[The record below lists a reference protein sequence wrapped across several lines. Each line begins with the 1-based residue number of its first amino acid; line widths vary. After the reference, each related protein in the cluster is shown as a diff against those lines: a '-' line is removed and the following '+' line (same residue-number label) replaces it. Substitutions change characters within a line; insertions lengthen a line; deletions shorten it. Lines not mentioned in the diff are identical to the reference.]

1 MFRHLTPL
9 LIVLLITPFTITA
22 QEDAHPP
29 QFLYRDG
36 DQLVLV
42 SITGETSEALP
53 LPDVVAG
60 DNDRFVW
67 SPDGRYLLALSAP
80 DVFSDYCLN
89 AYDLARLDWIS
100 DIPIACHV
108 SDAQFSHDGTT
119 LAYSTTDY
127 SEQDGRR
134 FPTSADVWLLDLQ
147 QQSTESIYQWYWSDT
162 PNQFSIGLLGLS
174 WSTHDGY
181 LTFVQTES
189 LLSSNDR
196 FLIVYN
202 IAPATSYSPQI
213 STSSYASYDPIWSP
227 DEAWFLLRLQEEYW
241 SHNFPTN
248 HEGDV
253 FLVHAA
259 DGEQY
264 RLTYTPAERE
274 SNIRWT
280 EDGRVAFDVV
290 QSVYL
295 EVDEALSVPEP
306 DPNSIV
312 QPEQA
317 DLEEMFLQGLYAFEE
332 SDLAAWVISK
342 GVSPFILH
350 IGGFSRRQHA
360 YSAQLGEDYNLQTGI
375 IGWRPTGHWDS

>member
-1 MFRHLTPL
+1 
-9 LIVLLITPFTITA
+9 LITPFTLTA

-29 QFLYRDG
+29 QFLYREG
-36 DQLVLV
+36 GQLVLV

-89 AYDLARLDWIS
+89 VYDIARLDWIS
-100 DIPIACHV
+100 NIPIACHV
-108 SDAQFSHDGTT
+108 SDAEFSHDGTA

-134 FPTSADVWLLDLQ
+134 FPTNADVWLLDLQ
-147 QQSTESIYQWYWSDT
+147 QQSTESIYHWSWSDT
-162 PNQFSIGLLGLS
+162 PNQFSIGLVGLN

-227 DEAWFLLRLQEEYW
+227 DEARFLLRLQEEYW

-253 FLVHAA
+253 FLVHAS

-306 DPNSIV
+306 NPNSIV
-312 QPEQA
+312 QPQRAELQ
-317 DLEEMFLQGLYAFEE
+317 DMFLQGLYVFEE

-342 GVSPFILH
+342 GDSPFILH
-350 IGGFSRRQHA
+350 IGGFSGRQHA
-360 YSAQLGEDYNLQTGI
+360 YSTQLGEDYNLQTGI
-375 IGWRPTGHWDS
+375 IGWRPTRDGDS

>member
-1 MFRHLTPL
+1 MFRRLIPL
-9 LIVLLITPFTITA
+9 LLVLLITPFTLHA
-22 QEDAHPP
+22 QEEEHPP

-36 DQLVLV
+36 AQLMLV

-53 LPDVVAG
+53 LPNVVAG
-60 DNDRFVW
+60 DYDRFVW
-67 SPDGRYLLALSAP
+67 SSDGRYLLTMSAP
-80 DVFSDYCLN
+80 DVFSTYCLN
-89 AYDLARLDWIS
+89 VYDIARLDWIG
-100 DIPIACHV
+100 DIPIACYV
-108 SDAQFSHDGTT
+108 SDAQFSHDGTA

-127 SEQDGRR
+127 SEHEGRR
-134 FPTSADVWLLDLQ
+134 FPTNADVWLLDLQ
-147 QQSTESIYQWYWSDT
+147 QQSTESIYHWYWSDT
-162 PNQFSIGLLGLS
+162 PDQFSIGLVGLR
-174 WSTHDGY
+174 WSPHDGY
-181 LTFVQTES
+181 LTFVKTLS

-202 IAPATSYSPQI
+202 IASATSYSPQV
-213 STSSYASYDPIWSP
+213 STSSYASYDPIWAA
-227 DEAWFLLRLQEEYW
+227 DEAWFLLHLQEEYW

-253 FLVHAA
+253 FLVHAS

-295 EVDEALSVPEP
+295 EVDEALSISQP
-306 DPNSIV
+306 DPNSIIR
-312 QPEQA
+312 PEQA
-317 DLEEMFLQGLYAFEE
+317 ELEDMFLQGLYVFEE

-342 GVSPFILH
+342 GESPYILH
-350 IGGFSRRQHA
+350 IGAFTGRQHA
-360 YSAQLGEDYNLQTGI
+360 YSTQLGEDYNLQTGI
-375 IGWRPTGHWDS
+375 IGWRPTGHGTS